1 MALTHPLFQFFVT
14 KCPAPGLRLYDQATG
29 WLLKTEPL
37 PVSPATAFAFD
48 LDGLLAEGSYTLGVS
63 AVNVY
68 GCESERETIGVE
80 IGSVGSVDQGMI
92 QPTNV
97 YAEVLAAGMVA
108 IGWDA
113 IEDLTSDTNQ
123 LAPAAFEV
131 AEAGDLGTVLSTIS
145 YRNTRIHREDVGPF
159 ANGTTVTLGVRSS
172 DGVVSGV
179 RGPWVYAS
187 AAVADSV
194 GPATPDIDE
203 SALPD
208 GCGCG

>member
-1 MALTHPLFQFFVT
+1 MRLAELLLFIDG
-14 KCPAPGLRLYDQATG
+14 CPPPGMRLYDQATG
-29 WLLKTEPL
+29 YLVAVEPP

-48 LDGLLAEGSYTLGVS
+48 LDGLLAEGSYTLSVS
-63 AVNVY
+63 AVNLY
-68 GCESERETIGVE
+68 GCESEVETIGVE
-80 IGSVGSVDQGMI
+80 VGSGGSVDQGMI

-97 YAEVLAAGMVA
+97 YAEVLAAGLVA

-123 LAPAAFEV
+123 LKPVAFEV
-131 AEAGDLGTVLSTIS
+131 AEAGDLATILSTIS
-145 YRNTRIHREDVGPF
+145 YRNTRIHRDDVGPF

-172 DGVVSGV
+172 DGVVAGV

-187 AAVADSV
+187 AVVADSV

-203 SALPD
+203 TAFPD